1 MYKHIYIRI
10 YIYIH
15 CICDVIAG
23 CADRTTRTT
32 CGKVLQSCEAGDKM
46 NDKRSRLKLFDQGM
60 QQIIE
65 LYSIEDLGVPL
76 FQETTICLHFKVL
89 NGSENKI
96 RSIQCLKFMKLIGAN
111 APIQR
116 RQRLVIL
123 KLAIHTY
130 ISIFLMLPYIYG
142 YVY

>member
-1 MYKHIYIRI
+1 MQIEPQEQR
-10 YIYIH
+10 
-15 CICDVIAG
+15 
-23 CADRTTRTT
+23 
-32 CGKVLQSCEAGDKM
+32 KVLQSCEAGDKM
-46 NDKRSRLKLFDQGM
+46 NDKCSRLKLFDQGM

-96 RSIQCLKFMKLIGAN
+96 RSIQCLKFIKLIGAN
-111 APIQR
+111 AKQR

-123 KLAIHTY
+123 KLAIH
-130 ISIFLMLPYIYG
+130 
-142 YVY
+142 